1 MAKNNN
7 LTDFLTDV
15 ADSIRKKKGSTGLI
29 NPQDF
34 SAEIESIQS
43 VVEKS
48 DVTFYDYEGTILHSY
63 TKEEFLAL
71 EDMPELPAREG
82 LTCQGW
88 NYTLEEAV
96 ATVTKNGVA
105 DIGALYITD
114 DGKTRLYIS
123 VTDNLIKEVTLC
135 FEQYVSYDVTVNWGD
150 GTEDTPG
157 PNTKN
162 TMTHQYESLGDYVIT
177 LISQNTYTLTL
188 GSTDNTQTVLGTYN
202 AYNTPV
208 RDMLRKVE
216 LGANVKLAPIAFRA
230 CEQLREITMHNG
242 VEVLSDNIFVECKHL
257 RFIVIPRNDMTDW
270 GNFSHFN
277 LCNRIKGIILPG
289 NATEIPKFFFANT
302 GGLTTL
308 SFPYGIKK
316 IGQGAFQG
324 VYCKDIVIPDGV
336 EELGAGAFQSCPL
349 LESVSL
355 PDSITVFGE
364 YTFRNSNAL
373 LSVNIPNKVTSL
385 GYDFQNNHH
394 LAYLFIPP
402 SVVSIGDTAFYYLT
416 GMRCYDFSQHTSVPV
431 LGSSAFSGI
440 QSFCK
445 IVVPDNLYDEW
456 IAATNWSLF
465 SSYIIKDSDF
475 NA

>member
-82 LTCQGW
+82 LIGQGW

-123 VTDNLIKEVTLC
+123 VTDNLVKEVTLC
-135 FEQYVSYDVTVNWGD
+135 FEQDVSYGVTVDWGD
-150 GTEDTPG
+150 GTEGTSG
-157 PNTKN
+157 YNTQN
-162 TMTHQYESLGDYVIT
+162 TMIHQYESLGDYVIT
-177 LISQNTYTLTL
+177 LIPQDTCTLKL
-188 GSTDNTQTVLGTYN
+188 GYMNGNQTVLGTYRE
-202 AYNTPV
+202 YNMPV
-208 RDMLRKVE
+208 KDMLQKVE
-216 LGANVKLAPIAFRA
+216 LGMNVGLAISAFRT
-230 CEQLREITMHNG
+230 CGQLREITMHNG
-242 VEVLSDNIFVECKHL
+242 VEVVSGQIFMNCEHL
-257 RFIVIPRNDMTDW
+257 KFIVLPRIEMTNW
-270 GNFSHFN
+270 GETPHFS
-277 LCNRIKGIILPG
+277 LCRRIKGIILPG
-289 NATEIPKFFFANT
+289 NATDIPRYFFGNT
-302 GGLTTL
+302 GGLAAV

-316 IGQGAFQG
+316 IGAGAFQD

-349 LESVSL
+349 LESLSL

-364 YTFRNSNAL
+364 YMFRNSNAL
-373 LSVNIPNKVTSL
+373 LCVNIPNKVTSL
-385 GYDFQNNHH
+385 GYDFQNNYH
-394 LAYLFIPP
+394 LTYIFIPP
-402 SVVSIGDTAFYYLT
+402 SVVSIGDTAFYGLY
-416 GMRCYDFSQHTSVPV
+416 GMRCYNFSQHTSVPV

-440 QSFCK
+440 QTFCK

-465 SSYIIKDSDF
+465 SSFIIKDSNF
-475 NA
+475 NV